1 MTTTAFLFD
10 ETTFISN
17 IIDEYYASDMNDSC
31 ITTFDKYFNI
41 VIETYNNKELLE
53 SYCKT
58 SEIEDA
64 KLRYGENY
72 IVDKL
77 HIILFAIVL
86 TAIMNKEESNANTD
100 IEDDIDNQD

>member
-1 MTTTAFLFD
+1 M
-10 ETTFISN
+10 ER
-17 IIDEYYASDMNDSC
+17 
-31 ITTFDKYFNI
+31 KYSLPCPYQGQVKI
-41 VIETYNNKELLE
+41 
-53 SYCKT
+53 
-58 SEIEDA
+58 
-64 KLRYGENY
+64 RYGENY